1 MSRMQRVS
9 ASCSVHACV
18 HNVRSS
24 IKLYCVHIPTH
35 TPIHTGCR
43 TLLATH
49 FHQLTD
55 LGDQLPNIGCYCL
68 VAEKD
73 DRGLVFTYQ
82 IRVSG
87 GTS

>member
-1 MSRMQRVS
+1 MCIQFK
-9 ASCSVHACV
+9 
-18 HNVRSS
+18 
-24 IKLYCVHIPTH
+24 KLYKTVLCAHS
-35 TPIHTGCR
+35 TPVHTGCR

>member
-1 MSRMQRVS
+1 MCTHS
-9 ASCSVHACV
+9 
-18 HNVRSS
+18 
-24 IKLYCVHIPTH
+24 TH
-35 TPIHTGCR
+35 TPVHTGCR

-73 DRGLVFTYQ
+73 DRGLVFTYR
-82 IRVSG
+82 IRVSS
-87 GTS
+87 GTSL